1 MLSDQVVLVSGAG
14 GRLGSEI
21 AKDIISHGGKVGLF
35 DVSESS
41 LQAVTRTLPER
52 SYVAF
57 VGDITAT
64 ADVDCALDTIS
75 DALGA
80 LDGAVHAAYPRSSGW
95 GTRFE
100 HLVPE
105 HLYEDLNRQLG
116 GAILFSQRVLEF
128 FRRQRRGSLVHLSS
142 IQGLGAPRFEQYEST
157 DMTSPAEYTAVKHG
171 IIGLTKYLAKYYSGM
186 GIRVNCVSPGGIRD
200 EQPESF
206 QARYRESCTSKGL
219 LDSSDISGAVS
230 FLLSPSAASITG
242 HNLVIDDGWS
252 L

>member
-21 AKDIISHGGKVGLF
+21 ARDVISYGGKVGLF

-52 SYVAF
+52 SYVAV
-57 VGDITAT
+57 VGEITAT
-64 ADVDCALDTIS
+64 GDVDRALDTITDS
-75 DALGA
+75 LGA

-95 GTRFE
+95 GARFE

-105 HLYEDLNRQLG
+105 HLYEDLNGQLG

-200 EQPESF
+200 GQPESF
-206 QARYRESCTSKGL
+206 QASYRESCNSKGL

-230 FLLSPSAASITG
+230 FLMSPLAACITG
-242 HNLVIDDGWS
+242 HNLVVDDGWS